1 MFLTSEKHF
10 REVSPGLPRSS
21 VDRLPRS
28 WLASDL
34 WEIVDV
40 ATSQKFF
47 RHFSEVFPALLRSVG
62 WTSEKPAWRL
72 FPRKIV
78 TKEGYHLESGLR
90 LTVRYIELFCRRG
103 IHLSQRH
110 ALCVLDQSS
119 SKQHPYMS
127 AWCLRLCFL
136 PRGVD
141 VPPKLLRSMG
151 STDPLLTPAP
161 YSSNHEGYGSEGGR
175 RSLC

>member
-1 MFLTSEKHF
+1 MLQ
-10 REVSPGLPRSS
+10 LLRSFFG
-21 VDRLPRS
+21 
-28 WLASDL
+28 
-34 WEIVDV
+34 
-40 ATSQKFF
+40 TSQKFF
-47 RHFSEVFPALLRSVG
+47 LHFSEVLFGLPRSPLG
-62 WTSEKPAWRL
+62 ASFRARL
-72 FPRKIV
+72 SPRR
-78 TKEGYHLESGLR
+78 GYHLESGLR

-161 YSSNHEGYGSEGGR
+161 YSAKIGGHKTVPDPSSPIVVRRHVTVEGAK
-175 RSLC
+175 LL